1 MSTSRTFSLL
11 LARLVVAAGLVVDG
25 VVHLHLAS
33 RYQLAQPNG
42 IGEGTLFRVEGVLA
56 LLAAAYVLV
65 RASRPAFAVAAVVAL
80 GGVAAVL
87 LYRYVDVPALG
98 PIPAM
103 YEPIW
108 FLSKTLTAVAEGVAG
123 VVALVAVGLLRA
135 RPSARR
141 ATAAPQHTH
150 PL

>member
-1 MSTSRTFSLL
+1 MSQPRARILAILL
-11 LARLVVAAGLVVDG
+11 RILVAACLLIDA

-42 IGEGTLFRVEGVLA
+42 IGEGTLFRVEGALA
-56 LLAAAYVLV
+56 LIAGVYVLL
-65 RASRPAFAVAAVVAL
+65 RASRPAYALAAVVAL

-87 LYRYVDVPALG
+87 LYRYVNVPAVG

-108 FLSKTLTAVAEGVAG
+108 FFSKTLSAVAEVIGG
-123 VVALVAVGLLRA
+123 LVAAVAFVGLPRGA
-135 RPSARR
+135 SARSSR
-141 ATAAPQHTH
+141 P
-150 PL
+150 